1 LVLGMA
7 DNSSTAPEFESVV
20 PFDSI
25 GTLIIVKAT
34 VNHGQEYRFLVD
46 TGAGGS
52 LIDKKA
58 AAALNLWK
66 GSQEKV
72 TDALGVQEN
81 GDKVILDSFRIGKFE
96 FTQYQATVTDLS
108 NLSDYGI
115 RIDGIVGASFLKF
128 FKVKIDY
135 DRQQISFSK
144 QTNWPDKDE
153 RMYNRYKMKLKTSP
167 SGHIY
172 AEFKLNHVHE
182 SFWGLVDTGAGGVSC
197 LEAPM
202 RYIEQLQPAF
212 NCTVD
217 NNSGIK
223 AGVYGKSDTA
233 CTRLFGMKIGKFQQ
247 KNLLINF
254 SGINEFIINSKFL
267 AHFTVII
274 NYPASEMALIPNGQ
288 KKFETNLLYYG
299 FIAMK
304 DEGGKLRVIKVDENS
319 PASIQRLKINDEI
332 VSIALDN
339 QPLQLDDYFYLPN
352 DQIHTLHLNIRNQF
366 GEREVIIRG
375 EWAFPEI

>member
-1 LVLGMA
+1 
-7 DNSSTAPEFESVV
+7 
-20 PFDSI
+20 
-25 GTLIIVKAT
+25 
-34 VNHGQEYRFLVD
+34 
-46 TGAGGS
+46 
-52 LIDKKA
+52 
-58 AAALNLWK
+58 
-66 GSQEKV
+66 
-72 TDALGVQEN
+72 
-81 GDKVILDSFRIGKFE
+81 
-96 FTQYQATVTDLS
+96 
-108 NLSDYGI
+108 
-115 RIDGIVGASFLKF
+115 
-128 FKVKIDY
+128 
-135 DRQQISFSK
+135 
-144 QTNWPDKDE
+144 
-153 RMYNRYKMKLKTSP
+153 MKLKTSP